1 MQTTRSTAQQIVDEA
16 RRLIMTRGYNGFSY
30 ADIADA
36 IGIRKAS
43 IHHHFAGKS
52 DLARAVVEESRAIIE
67 AQVGRLAEA
76 EPEAGEQLRA
86 YAGYWER
93 CIADGSAPFC
103 VAAML
108 AAELP
113 SLPEDLAASVRGHF
127 AALTGWLTQLL
138 TLGVRQGSVSLAGSP
153 SDEADAFM
161 SAIYGAMLSARAFNE
176 PQRFVAITETLLSRV
191 VRLR

>member
-1 MQTTRSTAQQIVDEA
+1 MQAPRSTADQILDQG

-36 IGIRKAS
+36 IGIRKPS

-52 DLARAVVEESRAIIE
+52 DLAIAVVEQSRAIIA
-67 AQVGRLAEA
+67 AQVELLAEA
-76 EPEAGEQLRA
+76 EPDAGEQLRA
-86 YAGYWER
+86 YASYWER
-93 CIADGSAPFC
+93 CIADDSAPFC

-113 SLPEDLAASVRGHF
+113 SLPDDLAVAVRDHF
-127 AALTGWLTQLL
+127 ATLTEWLTRLL
-138 TLGVRQGSVSLAGSP
+138 TLGARQGSVSLVRSP
-153 SDEADAFM
+153 AEEADAFM
-161 SAIYGAMLSARAFNE
+161 SAIYGAMLSARAFGE
-176 PQRFVAITETLLSRV
+176 PARFATITETLLSRV